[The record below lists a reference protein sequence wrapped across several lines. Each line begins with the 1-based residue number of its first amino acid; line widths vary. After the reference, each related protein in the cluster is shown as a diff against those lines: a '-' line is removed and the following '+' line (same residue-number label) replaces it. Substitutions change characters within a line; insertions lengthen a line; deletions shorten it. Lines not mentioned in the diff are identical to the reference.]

1 MNVDKNKRIWVI
13 VLSAFLYIAGVTSI
27 LYPMISN
34 IVSLQSAETVISSY
48 EKNVKEIE
56 EKDLSEIFQR
66 ADNYNKCVAEKN
78 YDEDDRKCLDMGDGL
93 MCYLEIPSISVYLP
107 VYYGTS
113 KEVLQKGCG
122 HLDNTSLPVGGK
134 STHSVI
140 SGHTGLPSAQML
152 TDLDRV
158 KKNEVFYIHVLD
170 RVLAYRVDLI
180 RVVEPT
186 DVSSLF
192 IEEGEDMVT
201 LLTCTPYGINDHR
214 LLVRGVRTDYTPKN
228 EESTVSGEPVKTSND
243 NDVQNNMSEAVL
255 SEITNIVIIIS
266 VAAVVFIAAVVWLV
280 IDIRKRKD
288 NTENSNNSDSE

>member
-228 EESTVSGEPVKTSND
+228 EESTVSGESVKTSND